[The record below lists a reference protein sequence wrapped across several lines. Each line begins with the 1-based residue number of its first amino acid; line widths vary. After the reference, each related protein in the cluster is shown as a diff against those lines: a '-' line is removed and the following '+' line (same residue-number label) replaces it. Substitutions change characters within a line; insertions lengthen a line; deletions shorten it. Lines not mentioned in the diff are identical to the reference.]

1 MQSNQDHNSLWKKN
15 KRARADRIV
24 AGISSDRLRPKDK
37 PTRLFLDNEYI
48 LAGYVE
54 KLPRL
59 CTLVYLGLLV
69 HCNTETQAAFPGIE
83 KLKKHTGERNPNSI
97 ATAIQILEHY
107 NIITVLRSVGEGF
120 GRSNIYLFL
129 NVTYWLAVDNN
140 KPRIKIKDW
149 QDARYQNKDT
159 GDINSVGKDDS
170 VDTLTN
176 LNKNYPK
183 QLTNQIRSLADQM
196 RINKK
201 PERLAIPRRST
212 DNFIQT
218 AYEGI
223 IQDYRLPDNTG
234 KLRESIDINIDTIE
248 PDKNGEKRSGD
259 DINID
264 TLGEID
270 RKRAHFDENSI
281 EPPDIRYE
289 DDMSAGTA
297 G

>member
-1 MQSNQDHNSLWKKN
+1 MEPNPYHSNSWKKN
-15 KRARADRIV
+15 RKAKADRIV
-24 AGISSDRLRPKDK
+24 AGIPRDRLRPKDK
-37 PTRLFLDNEYI
+37 PTRFFTDNEYV
-48 LAGYVE
+48 LGEYQAV
-54 KLPRL
+54 LPRL
-59 CTLVYLGLLV
+59 CTIVYNVLLT
-69 HCNTETQAAFPGIE
+69 HCNTETQSAFPGI
-83 KLKKHTGERNPNSI
+83 KTIKKYTGERNPNSI
-97 ATAIQILEHY
+97 ATAIQILEYY
-107 NIITVLRSVGEGF
+107 NIIAVLRNMGEGV
-120 GRSNIYLFL
+120 GRSNIYVFQD
-129 NVTYWLAVDNN
+129 VRYWKAVDSSQ
-140 KPRIKIKDW
+140 PRIKINDW
-149 QDARYQNKDT
+149 QKAKYQNKD
-159 GDINSVGKDDS
+159 GCDINQSNKNIP

-183 QLTNQIRSLADQM
+183 ELTNQMRFLADQM

-218 AYEGI
+218 AYEGRI
-223 IQDYRLPDNTG
+223 PDYRLPDNTG

-264 TLGEID
+264 TLGEIS
-270 RKRAHFDENSI
+270 RKRAEKDENLI
-281 EPPDIRYE
+281 ELPDIRYE

>member
-1 MQSNQDHNSLWKKN
+1 MQSNQDHNNLWKKN

-24 AGISSDRLRPKDK
+24 AGISSDRLRLKDK

-149 QDARYQNKDT
+149 QEARYQNKD
-159 GDINSVGKDDS
+159 GGGINSVDKDDL

-183 QLTNQIRSLADQM
+183 ELTNQIRSLADQM

-212 DNFIQT
+212 HNFIQT
-218 AYEGI
+218 AYEGKI
-223 IQDYRLPDNTG
+223 LDTRPNSG
-234 KLRESIDINIDTIE
+234 GESSDINIDITDTEITA
-248 PDKNGEKRSGD
+248 EKRSGD

-264 TLGEID
+264 TLGEISP
-270 RKRAHFDENSI
+270 KKAHFDDNSI
-281 EPPDIRYE
+281 ELPDIRYE

>member
-1 MQSNQDHNSLWKKN
+1 MEPNPYHSNSWKKN
-15 KRARADRIV
+15 RKARADRAA
-24 AGISSDRLRPKDK
+24 AGVPRDKLRQKDK
-37 PTRLFLDNEYI
+37 ATRLFLDNEFI
-48 LAGYVE
+48 FEGYSE

-69 HCNTETQAAFPGIE
+69 HCNTETQSAFPSI
-83 KLKKHTGERNPNSI
+83 KTLKRHTGEKNPNSI

-107 NIITVLRSVGEGF
+107 NIITVLRNMGEGL
-120 GRSNIYLFL
+120 GRSSIYAFL
-129 NVTYWLAVDNN
+129 DNRYWRAVD
-140 KPRIKIKDW
+140 KDKVRIKIKDW
-149 QDARYQNKDT
+149 QDDKYQISESS
-159 GDINSVGKDDS
+159 DINSVSKDVP

-212 DNFIQT
+212 HTFVET
-218 AYEGI
+218 AYEGRI
-223 IQDYRLPDNTG
+223 LDTRPPDDTDEIQD
-234 KLRESIDINIDTIE
+234 IDINIDTIE
-248 PDKNGEKRSGD
+248 TEVTAKKRAVD

-264 TLGEID
+264 TLGEISRNKAEKSD
-270 RKRAHFDENSI
+270 NLVYLPDE
-281 EPPDIRYE
+281 
-289 DDMSAGTA
+289 DMSAGTA

>member
-1 MQSNQDHNSLWKKN
+1 MQSNQDHSNLWKKN

-24 AGISSDRLRPKDK
+24 AGISSDKLRPKDK

-149 QDARYQNKDT
+149 QEARYQNKDT

-183 QLTNQIRSLADQM
+183 ELTNQIRSLADQM

-218 AYEGI
+218 AYEGKI
-223 IQDYRLPDNTG
+223 LDTRPPSYE
-234 KLRESIDINIDTIE
+234 ESNDINIDTIDTE
-248 PDKNGEKRSGD
+248 ITAEKRSGD

-264 TLGEID
+264 TLGEISP
-270 RKRAHFDENSI
+270 KKAHFEENSI
-281 EPPDIRYE
+281 ELPDIRYE